1 MMDEEGADAAGTD
14 SAAAARYL
22 LDRGHLYTVIDAA
35 IKGERT
41 RLQPRLLPPP
51 PFAGK
56 GCKFGKT
63 ASLTSGCLLHLPGA
77 SVITPG
83 LQPHAWHAG
92 HRISPGPLS
101 LGKTGREM
109 PRGLPCLE
117 EGWKAEQ

>member
-1 MMDEEGADAAGTD
+1 MDEEGADAAGTV
-14 SAAAARYL
+14 SANAAQYL

-41 RLQPRLLPPP
+41 WLQPRFLPTP
-51 PFAGK
+51 PFTGK
-56 GCKFGKT
+56 GRKFGKT

-77 SVITPG
+77 FAITPG

-92 HRISPGPLS
+92 HSITSRPLS
-101 LGKTGREM
+101 LGKIGWEM
-109 PRGLPCLE
+109 PRSLPCLE